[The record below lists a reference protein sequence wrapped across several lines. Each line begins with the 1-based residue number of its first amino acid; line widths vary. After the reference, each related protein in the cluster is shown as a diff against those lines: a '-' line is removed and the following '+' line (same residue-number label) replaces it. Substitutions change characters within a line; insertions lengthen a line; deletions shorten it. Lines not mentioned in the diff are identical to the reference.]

1 MVPLDPFLRL
11 PAQNALMAREQL
23 LEGSGLG
30 GAALACCLVAVAVAL
45 RCWAVRG
52 RRQVLSRGSRQQEE
66 ALEAMGRSVRAF
78 RSQNPGLDEETV
90 LVLPLAQLV
99 QKLKNQEVSPEAAL
113 YSYLGKALE
122 VTKEINCVTNY
133 LGDCKAQLAEVA
145 RQPEVGGLLY
155 GVPIS
160 LKECFQCKDLDSTLG
175 LCQNIGFPATEDSVV
190 VQVLKKQGA
199 IPFVHTNVPQSMYS
213 FDCSNPIFGRTL
225 NPLNFSKSPGGSSG
239 GEGALIAGGGSI
251 LGLGS
256 DIGGSIRFPA
266 AFCGI
271 CGLKPTS
278 GRISKRGMK
287 NCVNGQ
293 LAVIPSVGPM
303 AKDVDSLALCLRA
316 LLSEDMFLLDPMVP
330 PVPFREAIY
339 ASTKPLRIG
348 YHESD
353 GYTLPGPSMKRAVLE
368 TKALL
373 EAAGHTLIPFTPSN
387 INYAMEMLM
396 GGGLFSDGGKTFMKN
411 FKGDSVDSCLGDM
424 SIVLRMPNWIKGLL
438 SLLLWPLLPR
448 LATFLSSLKSRSAGE
463 LWTLHHEIQEYRQS
477 VITQWKMLNLDVLL
491 TPMLSPA
498 LTVNYPGK
506 VPGAVSYTMLYNY
519 LDFPAGVV
527 PVSMVT
533 PEDEKELHKYR
544 GCFGDIW
551 DLRLRKG
558 LKNSVGMPVAVQ
570 CVALPWQDELCL
582 RFMHEV
588 ERVTQEARKK
598 M

>member
-1 MVPLDPFLRL
+1 MS
-11 PAQNALMAREQL
+11 ALMAREQL
-23 LEGSGLG
+23 LGGTGLG
-30 GAALACCLVAVAVAL
+30 GAALACCLVAAAVTL
-45 RCWAVRG
+45 RCWVVRG
-52 RRQVLSRGSRQQEE
+52 RRQALSRGSRQQEA
-66 ALEAMGRSVRAF
+66 ALEAMGQSVGVF
-78 RSQNPGLDEETV
+78 RRQNPGLDEESV

-99 QKLKNQEVSPEAAL
+99 QKLKNQEVSPEVAL
-113 YSYLGKALE
+113 YSYLGKAWE

-133 LGDCKAQLAEVA
+133 LRDCKAQLAEVV
-145 RQPEVGGLLY
+145 RQPQAGGLLY

-160 LKECFQCKDLDSTLG
+160 LKECFQYKDQDSTLG

-199 IPFVHTNVPQSMYS
+199 IPFVHTNVPQSMLSY
-213 FDCSNPIFGRTL
+213 DCSNPIFGRTL

-251 LGLGS
+251 LGLGT

-278 GRISKRGMK
+278 GRISKRGVK
-287 NCVNGQ
+287 NCVSGQ
-293 LAVIPSVGPM
+293 LAVLTSVGPM

-330 PVPFREAIY
+330 PVPFRETIY

-348 YHESD
+348 YYESD
-353 GYTLPGPSMKRAVLE
+353 GYTMPSPSMKRAVLE

-373 EAAGHTLIPFTPSN
+373 EAAGHTLIPFMPSN
-387 INYAMEMLM
+387 IDHAMEVLFT
-396 GGGLFSDGGKTFMKN
+396 GGLFSDGGQAFLKN
-411 FKGDSVDSCLGDM
+411 FKGDSVDPCLGHLT
-424 SIVLRMPNWIKGLL
+424 IILRMPNWIKGLL
-438 SLLLWPLLPR
+438 SVLLRPLFPR
-448 LATFLSSLKSRSAGE
+448 LVTFLCSSKSRSAGE
-463 LWTLHHEIQEYRQS
+463 LWNLHHKIEEYQHS
-477 VITQWKMLNLDVLL
+477 VITQWKMLNLDVVL

-498 LTVNYPGK
+498 LNINYPGK
-506 VPGAVSYTMLYNY
+506 VSGAVSYTMLYNC

-527 PVSMVT
+527 PVSTVT
-533 PEDEKELHKYR
+533 PEDEKELQKYQ

-551 DLRLRKG
+551 DLWLRKS

-588 ERVTQEARKK
+588 ERVSQEARKQT
-598 M
+598 